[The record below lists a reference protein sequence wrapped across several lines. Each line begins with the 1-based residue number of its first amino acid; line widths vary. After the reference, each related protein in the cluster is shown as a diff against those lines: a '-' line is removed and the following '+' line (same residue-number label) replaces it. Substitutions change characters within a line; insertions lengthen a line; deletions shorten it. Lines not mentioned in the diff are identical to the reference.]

1 MGRSAGQRL
10 VALGVLQLLIGG
22 RVTCV
27 AAHLHLN
34 VRGEVHLGI
43 RGEGNSRL
51 RRDGAATVS
60 RYRRVPV
67 VEVAGVVKDVDET
80 ANELLELND
89 TASQL
94 RVLALKLSNVQAHRD
109 NGYGVGMGGP
119 GRGGVRDDGGGRT
132 RCRLTS
138 RGLEEVLKL
147 GDALLEGRLMVL
159 FCVTRALCGLAVTCE
174 KEADGEGWKGRDG
187 QREGIQ
193 SKHERAL
200 ATEEGREETTNNSCL
215 SPWLRRSSRYS
226 RRTRARR
233 RDSDLM
239 INSDKGVK

>member
-1 MGRSAGQRL
+1 MA
-10 VALGVLQLLIGG
+10 
-22 RVTCV
+22 CV
-27 AAHLHLN
+27 AAHLHLD
-34 VRGEVHLGI
+34 VRGEVYLGI

-80 ANELLELND
+80 ANELFELND

-94 RVLALKLSNVQAHRD
+94 RVLALKLSGVQARRD

-159 FCVTRALCGLAVTCE
+159 FCVTRALCGLAVT
-174 KEADGEGWKGRDG
+174 KDTG
-187 QREGIQ
+187 
-193 SKHERAL
+193 
-200 ATEEGREETTNNSCL
+200 T
-215 SPWLRRSSRYS
+215 SSRLGHGDP
-226 RRTRARR
+226 RLIHITRASTETNLLTPVVSGRPGGPSTRLRPGGRRGRGGRGAEVVVVVDFRFAVVGVRGDRLLGGCLAFLGGRR
-233 RDSDLM
+233 RHTRELE
-239 INSDKGVK
+239 